1 MSFAS
6 LFAMMSV
13 AQQLGEG
20 ADLDDVLQV
29 IARGIIEVIGFDAVA
44 VNVRRDDGDFE
55 VRAVVG
61 PPELENL
68 RGERMTE
75 SVWLELLD
83 SAERW
88 GGVYL
93 TREAEMADGVASID
107 PWRERFASGAEPVD
121 TADTAP
127 GFLPP
132 AVWEPEFALLVPVYA
147 DEQLQAVISVDLP
160 RSGMTPDPEQQALLE
175 LFGVRVGI
183 ALTRVTEAGRAT
195 DRVRL
200 YRASFAESPLA
211 TALLDSRLRLIDVN
225 DAFLQLTDAIPG
237 EWDGRVLADV
247 VAVDADELAWRF
259 DGLEPG
265 EGASVAEFC
274 GLRHPRGLHWDRWV
288 DVTARRVESITDAAL
303 FVCTIADRTQ
313 ARAELN
319 AIRYRADHDGL
330 TGLTVREV
338 WLDELNDRLRGQRT
352 GVLGVLICDLDGF
365 KEVNDT
371 SGHVA
376 GDAVLRSVAEAMLT
390 AAHRRDV
397 VCRWGGDEFAVV
409 CTRKTLTEVNDLA
422 AAIAVGVRGISTSA
436 SASDP
441 VSGLGI
447 SIGIAALENPEP
459 TVSSTTLVDVADGA
473 LYRAKVHPTQR
484 WQATV
489 I

>member
-1 MSFAS
+1 M
-6 LFAMMSV
+6 
-13 AQQLGEG
+13 
-20 ADLDDVLQV
+20 
-29 IARGIIEVIGFDAVA
+29 
-44 VNVRRDDGDFE
+44 
-55 VRAVVG
+55 
-61 PPELENL
+61 
-68 RGERMTE
+68 
-75 SVWLELLD
+75 
-83 SAERW
+83 
-88 GGVYL
+88 
-93 TREAEMADGVASID
+93 
-107 PWRERFASGAEPVD
+107 
-121 TADTAP
+121 
-127 GFLPP
+127 
-132 AVWEPEFALLVPVYA
+132 
-147 DEQLQAVISVDLP
+147 
-160 RSGMTPDPEQQALLE
+160 
-175 LFGVRVGI
+175 
-183 ALTRVTEAGRAT
+183 
-195 DRVRL
+195 
-200 YRASFAESPLA
+200 
-211 TALLDSRLRLIDVN
+211 
-225 DAFLQLTDAIPG
+225 
-237 EWDGRVLADV
+237 
-247 VAVDADELAWRF
+247 
-259 DGLEPG
+259 
-265 EGASVAEFC
+265 
-274 GLRHPRGLHWDRWV
+274 
-288 DVTARRVESITDAAL
+288 
-303 FVCTIADRTQ
+303 
-313 ARAELN
+313 N

>member
-1 MSFAS
+1 M
-6 LFAMMSV
+6 
-13 AQQLGEG
+13 
-20 ADLDDVLQV
+20 
-29 IARGIIEVIGFDAVA
+29 
-44 VNVRRDDGDFE
+44 
-55 VRAVVG
+55 
-61 PPELENL
+61 
-68 RGERMTE
+68 
-75 SVWLELLD
+75 
-83 SAERW
+83 
-88 GGVYL
+88 
-93 TREAEMADGVASID
+93 
-107 PWRERFASGAEPVD
+107 
-121 TADTAP
+121 
-127 GFLPP
+127 
-132 AVWEPEFALLVPVYA
+132 WEPEFALLVPVYA

-183 ALTRVTEAGRAT
+183 ALTRVIEAGRAT

-211 TALLDSRLRLIDVN
+211 TALLDSRLQLIDVN

-247 VAVDADELAWRF
+247 VAVDADELARRF

-338 WLDELNDRLRGQRT
+338 WLEELESRLHSQRT

-390 AAHRRDV
+390 AVHRKDV
-397 VCRWGGDEFAVV
+397 VYRWGGDEFAVV

-422 AAIAVGVRGISTSA
+422 AGVRGISTSV

>member
-1 MSFAS
+1 MGFAS
-6 LFAMMSV
+6 LLAMMSV

-68 RGERMTE
+68 HGERMTE
-75 SVWLELLD
+75 SVWLELFD

-88 GGVYL
+88 GGLYL

-237 EWDGRVLADV
+237 EW
-247 VAVDADELAWRF
+247 E
-259 DGLEPG
+259 
-265 EGASVAEFC
+265 
-274 GLRHPRGLHWDRWV
+274 
-288 DVTARRVESITDAAL
+288 